1 MRVAVIGAGDMGGR
15 HVAAWRAVGHDVVA
29 VSDVDRA
36 RAEALAATHQV
47 ASVETDYA
55 RAIAGADVVSICL
68 PLALHAEVTIAAAR
82 AGKHVF
88 TEKPLAPTAAAA
100 DAMAT
105 AVADAGVHFG
115 LGFQRNLAGG
125 VGLLR
130 QWAAEGRF
138 GRPMVFSSDLLQEVR
153 PKVTMHDRNGNNG
166 PFTDAGCHYYLAWQ
180 TVFRSR
186 PKTVY
191 AQGRITATGRPEI
204 AHFAQLAI
212 DTGVVTVE
220 YESGDIGTLTASWG
234 LAKGSTIKS
243 RPERIIGPSGA
254 AEGDPERELVLYCGD
269 TVERVPIER
278 RDLHEIELRAFSD
291 AIAKDE
297 PYEYGFAVGRQ
308 IMAVTDAIFES
319 VATGSPARVVY
330 P

>member
-1 MRVAVIGAGDMGGR
+1 MGGR
-15 HVAAWRAVGHDVVA
+15 HVAGWRAVGHDVAV

-36 RAEALAATHQV
+36 RAESLAAAHHVDT
-47 ASVETDYA
+47 VETDYA
-55 RAIAGADVVSICL
+55 RAIAHADVVSICL

-88 TEKPLAPTAAAA
+88 TEKPLAPTVA
-100 DAMAT
+100 DAEAMAT
-105 AVADAGVHFG
+105 AVARAGVHFG

-125 VGLLR
+125 IALLR

-138 GRPMVFSSDLLQEVR
+138 GRPMLYSSDLLQEVR
-153 PKVTMHDRNGNNG
+153 PKVAMHDRNGNNG

-191 AQGRITATGRPEI
+191 AQGRITAIGRPEI

-234 LAKGSTIKS
+234 LAKGSAIKS
-243 RPERIIGPSGA
+243 RPERIVGPLGA
-254 AEGDPERELVLYCGD
+254 AEGNPERELMLYSGD
-269 TVERVPIER
+269 TVEQVPVEP
-278 RDLHEIELRAFSD
+278 RDLHEVELRAFSES
-291 AIAKDE
+291 IEKDV
-297 PYEYGFAVGRQ
+297 PYAYGFAVGRQ

-319 VATGSPARVVY
+319 IATGGPARVVY

>member
-15 HVAAWRAVGHDVVA
+15 HVAAWQAVGHDVVA
-29 VSDVDRA
+29 ISDVDRA
-36 RAEALAATHQV
+36 RAEALAATHHV
-47 ASVETDYA
+47 SSVETDYV
-55 RAIAGADVVSICL
+55 RAVAAADVVSICL

-82 AGKHVF
+82 AGRHVF
-88 TEKPLAPTAAAA
+88 TEKPLAPTLADAAA
-100 DAMAT
+100 MEK
-105 AVADAGVHFG
+105 AVIDAGVHFG

-125 VGLLR
+125 VALLR
-130 QWAAEGRF
+130 QWAAQGRF

-153 PKVTMHDRNGNNG
+153 PKVAMHDRNGNNG

-191 AQGRITATGRPEI
+191 AQGRIAATGRSEI

-234 LAKGSTIKS
+234 LAKGTSIRS
-243 RPERIIGPSGA
+243 RPERIVGPNGA
-254 AEGDPERELVLYCGD
+254 AEGNPERELVLYSGD
-269 TVERVPIER
+269 TVERVPIEP
-278 RDLHEIELRAFSD
+278 RDLHEVELRAFAD
-291 AIAKDE
+291 AIKSDR

-319 VATGSPARVVY
+319 MATGAPARVRY

>member
-1 MRVAVIGAGDMGGR
+1 MGGR
-15 HVAAWRAVGHDVVA
+15 HVAAWQAIGHDVVA

-36 RAEALAATHQV
+36 RAESLAAAHQV
-47 ASVETDYA
+47 ATVETDYA

-68 PLALHAEVTIAAAR
+68 PLALHAEVTIAAAT

-88 TEKPLAPTAAAA
+88 TEKPLAPTVS
-100 DAMAT
+100 DAIRMEK

-125 VGLLR
+125 VELLR
-130 QWAAEGRF
+130 QWAAAGRF
-138 GRPMVFSSDLLQEVR
+138 GRPMLFSSDLLQEVR
-153 PKVTMHDRNGNNG
+153 PKVAMHNRNGNNG

-191 AQGRITATGRPEI
+191 AQGRIAAIGRPEI

-234 LAKGSTIKS
+234 LAKGTAIKS
-243 RPERIIGPSGA
+243 RPERVVGPNGV
-254 AEGDPERELVLYCGD
+254 AEGDPERELVLYSGD
-269 TVERVPIER
+269 TVERVAIER
-278 RDLHEIELRAFSD
+278 RDLHEIELRAFAES
-291 AIAKDE
+291 IEKDV
-297 PYEYGFAVGRQ
+297 PYQYGFAVGRQ

-319 VATGSPARVVY
+319 IATGRAVAVVY